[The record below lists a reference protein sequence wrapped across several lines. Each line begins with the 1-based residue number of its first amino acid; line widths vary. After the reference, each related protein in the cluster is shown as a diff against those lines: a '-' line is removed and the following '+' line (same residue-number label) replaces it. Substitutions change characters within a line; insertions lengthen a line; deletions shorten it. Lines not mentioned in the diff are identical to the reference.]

1 VIFDDGDQATVPPVG
16 IKPLNWKAGSRVECN
31 WKGLGIYYPGTITQI
46 NDIKIIMA
54 YDDGDREIT
63 VIGRCR
69 TR

>member
-1 VIFDDGDQATVPPVG
+1 MPKKRSIGDKDGSKDVKRIAGNVYLFIFCHSIFT
-16 IKPLNWKAGSRVECN
+16 
-31 WKGLGIYYPGTITQI
+31 